1 MLRGS
6 VAENLTLRDKGRA
19 AFWGAAAGDA
29 LGWPQ
34 EMPGRRVAEPGKE
47 RNASVGSFE
56 TWQRRSGGR
65 FMPHQETIHAGEYSD
80 DTQLFLC
87 TARAI
92 VQGRNWLQHLAFVE
106 LPTWSSYERGGGGA
120 TKRAVEILANGSLP
134 WSDEIDIERKRRYF
148 DAGGNGVAM
157 RILPHSL
164 RGAHDDEFLATSK
177 AIFLNGICTHG
188 HPRALL
194 GALLYGYVAWRAFR
208 HSGTL
213 PYGYLIES
221 ALDDSSAWSALPS
234 VAGVRAWE
242 QSANQL
248 LNRKVQELWS
258 DTLGEIRNLLHTAA
272 SGIKAGA
279 LSIDNRVLSELG
291 CFDRKINGAG
301 TISAV
306 ASIYLAS
313 KYAPDPQHGLIEAA
327 FSKGADTDT
336 LASMVGGLLGAVA
349 GLDWLQTYRN
359 QLEDESYLERL
370 AEQICTRDGS
380 SDWDDNLRGAT
391 AKAKSAIDRFTRDLT
406 HSSEGGSVILPDGR
420 QARVQGREILS
431 AHTTGLHGETWILRT
446 ADGQTLHI
454 KKLTRPR
461 TDHDELGSAQ
471 SPKPKKKGRFTAKV
485 QALKLTVRDLERAR
499 SFYGETLGL
508 KVKRES
514 KNVVNFGGIICLVP
528 LDYLNDSEL
537 SADVTSPTRSIICLE
552 ASNLEL
558 CHLRVTDSRDA
569 RVSAIRE
576 MAGRRFFRCVDPDQ
590 NVLEIFERQ
599 PKTAPKT
606 VRDGGADVRA
616 PQEHIDEQKAKL

>member
-1 MLRGS
+1 MEMIRDS
-6 VAENLTLRDKGRA
+6 VAENLTLSDKARA

-34 EMPGRRVAEPGKE
+34 EMPARRIAQSGKD
-47 RNASVGSFE
+47 RTTSNGSFE

-80 DTQLFLC
+80 DTQLLLC

-92 VQGRNWLQHLAFVE
+92 VEGRHWLRRLAFVE
-106 LPTWSSYERGGGGA
+106 LPTWSAYERGGGGA
-120 TKRAVEILANGSLP
+120 TKRAVEILANGTLP
-134 WSDEIDIERKRRYF
+134 WSGEIDVEKRRQYF
-148 DAGGNGVAM
+148 SAGGNGVAM
-157 RILPHSL
+157 RIIPHSL
-164 RGAHDDEFLATSK
+164 RGANDGDFVGTSK

-221 ALDDSSAWSALPS
+221 ALDDSAAWSALPL
-234 VAGVRAWE
+234 VADASDWE
-242 QSANQL
+242 EAANKV
-248 LNRKVQELWS
+248 LNRKVHELWS
-258 DTLGEIRNLLHTAA
+258 DTVSEVRNLLRTAA

-279 LSIDNRVLSELG
+279 LSIDSRVLTELG
-291 CFDRKINGAG
+291 CFDRKVNGAG

-313 KYAPDPQHGLIEAA
+313 KYAPDPQHGLTEAA

-336 LASMVGGLLGAVA
+336 LASMVGALLGAVA

-359 QLEDESYLERL
+359 QLQDESYLERL
-370 AEQICTRDGS
+370 AERICTLNGN
-380 SDWDDNLRGAT
+380 SDTPDYLRGAT
-391 AKAKSAIDRFTRDLT
+391 IKTKSVIDRFARDLT
-406 HSSEGGSVILPDGR
+406 HSFEGGSVNLPDGR

-431 AHTTGLHGETWILRT
+431 VQTTGLHGETWILKT

-454 KKLTRPR
+454 KKLSRPR
-461 TDHDELGSAQ
+461 GRDELGSAQ
-471 SPKPKKKGRFTAKV
+471 SSQSKKKGYFTAKV
-485 QALKLTVRDLERAR
+485 QAVKLTVKDLETSRL
-499 SFYGETLGL
+499 FYGETLCL

-528 LDYLNDSEL
+528 LDYLSDSGFPPDL
-537 SADVTSPTRSIICLE
+537 TPTRSIICLE
-552 ASNLEL
+552 TSSLEL
-558 CHLRVTDSRDA
+558 SHA
-569 RVSAIRE
+569 RVSNSKEARATPIRE

-590 NVLEIFERQ
+590 NVLEIFQRR
-599 PKTAPKT
+599 PATTSKPSS
-606 VRDGGADVRA
+606 V
-616 PQEHIDEQKAKL
+616 DESPIAKSES

>member
-1 MLRGS
+1 MLRDS
-6 VAENLTLRDKGRA
+6 VAENLTLGVKARA

-34 EMPGRRVAEPGKE
+34 EMPGRRVAEPGKD
-47 RNASVGSFE
+47 RSGSIGSFE

-80 DTQLFLC
+80 DTQLLLC

-92 VQGRNWLQHLAFVE
+92 VQGKNWLQHLAFIE
-106 LPTWSSYERGGGGA
+106 LPAWSAYERGGGGA

-134 WSDEIDIERKRRYF
+134 WSDEIDIERRLQYF
-148 DAGGNGVAM
+148 NAGGNGVAM

-164 RGAHDDEFLATSK
+164 RGVHDDDFQATSR

-221 ALDDSSAWSALPS
+221 ALDDSSAWSALPK
-234 VAGVRAWE
+234 ATGVRDWE
-242 QSANQL
+242 ESANKV
-248 LNRKVQELWS
+248 LNRKVHELWS
-258 DTLGEIRNLLHTAA
+258 DTIGEIRNLLHTAA
-272 SGIKAGA
+272 SGIRAGA
-279 LSIDNRVLSELG
+279 LSIDNRVLAELG

-336 LASMVGGLLGAVA
+336 LASMVGALLGAVS

-359 QLEDESYLERL
+359 QLQDESYLETL
-370 AEQICTRDGS
+370 AEQICKLDGDS
-380 SDWDDNLRGAT
+380 IWDDNLRGRAT
-391 AKAKSAIDRFTRDLT
+391 KTRSEIDRFTRDLKQ
-406 HSSEGGSVILPDGR
+406 SREGGSLILPDGR
-420 QARVQGREILS
+420 QARVQRREVLS
-431 AHTTGLHGETWILRT
+431 AHTPGLHGETWVLRT

-454 KKLTRPR
+454 KKLSRPR
-461 TDHDELGSAQ
+461 TDQGEAASAPI
-471 SPKPKKKGRFTAKV
+471 PKPKKKGRFTAKV
-485 QALKLTVRDLERAR
+485 QAVKLTVRDLERSR
-499 SFYGETLGL
+499 LFYRETLGL
-508 KVKRES
+508 KIKRES

-528 LDYLNDSEL
+528 LDYANDSEFP
-537 SADVTSPTRSIICLE
+537 ADVTLPTRSIICLE
-552 ASNLEL
+552 TSDLEL
-558 CHLRVTDSRDA
+558 SHLRVSDSKDA
-569 RVSAIRE
+569 RVTAIRE
-576 MAGRRFFRCVDPDQ
+576 MAGRRFFRCVDPDK
-590 NVLEIFERQ
+590 NVLEVFERQ
-599 PKTAPKT
+599 PKTATK
-606 VRDGGADVRA
+606 A
-616 PQEHIDEQKAKL
+616 PATGQPSITNAES